1 MSYPYILVWWLYDN
15 SLLYVYRAPNH
26 DLVVPDDGLLVG
38 PAGRPC
44 WEAWRAWFSFFHHIL
59 ISLRDTTGGETDSDL
74 KPLPA
79 KKLFYFCRYP
89 RPLMLNAHICWNFV
103 NIFFLLSTKRR
114 LTSFLFFYSALTN
127 IVIILWLKAF
137 KPPNLDLFA
146 LLQYLVTFKSYK
158 KGTFDI
164 FNSAETLDNSNNNI

>member
-1 MSYPYILVWWLYDN
+1 MSYIPILVWWLYDN

-38 PAGRPC
+38 PAGRHDGPDFL
-44 WEAWRAWFSFFHHIL
+44 FSITSWLASGTPRGEKQIQTWNPFRRKNYSTFAG
-59 ISLRDTTGGETDSDL
+59 IS
-74 KPLPA
+74 
-79 KKLFYFCRYP
+79 P

-137 KPPNLDLFA
+137 KPPNLDLLA

-164 FNSAETLDNSNNNI
+164 FNSAETLDNSNNNS